1 MTARDKTMSRT
12 LLRCSGRVA
21 GFLGSARAGAGG
33 LSSVLI
39 ALMCLTGTAFVSDHA
54 LLVHYRNTLE
64 AGTDAAGVAATRQMA
79 GLDEDLTQAQL
90 VEALEPLVK
99 RYVLANVPEG
109 TRDLARDTLEI
120 TVTPDREAG
129 VVGVEARADLGGAI
143 AGRFLWGRVI
153 DKTIASSGVERI
165 VAPVD
170 LVLAIDVTGS
180 MGGSIIFRENDPP
193 EERKRINVVRKAAQI
208 LIEALYDQEGET
220 GHVSVGLVPFNTT
233 VNIGKDRQDWV
244 SDLGQGHK
252 VIPAGFGPWQG
263 CVESRVQTNDLDLS
277 LVTPA
282 DQKFTSWFAPSTYD
296 YNPTDRAA
304 LAAETTSGRV
314 YGDND
319 WSVNNANARRYHP
332 SPHFGCPRDEVVP
345 LTNDR
350 EKIDA
355 AIAKLAPWG
364 GGGTMTH
371 FGVVW
376 GRRLLASGWRES
388 WGLPADREELD
399 RKRVLVVLTDGWN
412 AAIDAAHTYPGNYR
426 RDGVRRMEE
435 DYYNSHYTGFGRA
448 GSGRVED
455 GHRANTR
462 LSSTTTKDEESRVLN
477 DLFTRSCELAKGDG
491 ITVFTVS
498 AVPQGHNQA
507 QALGTM
513 LTGCATSP
521 DHAFV
526 RNSDTERMKAAFRKI
541 GRMVQGIRRTGVA
554 LGIRSNGSGT
564 D

>member
-1 MTARDKTMSRT
+1 MTARDKTLSRT
-12 LLRCSGRVA
+12 LLRCSGLVA
-21 GFLGSARAGAGG
+21 GFLGSTRAGAGG

-54 LLVHYRNTLE
+54 LLVHYRNTLQ
-64 AGTDAAGVAATRQMA
+64 AGTDAAGVAATRRMA

-90 VEALEPLVK
+90 VEALEPLAK
-99 RYVLANVPEG
+99 RYVLANVPDGARE
-109 TRDLARDTLEI
+109 LAEDTLEV
-120 TVTPDREAG
+120 TLTPDREAG
-129 VVGVEARADLGGAI
+129 VVGVEARADLGGAM
-143 AGRFLWGRVI
+143 AGRFLWGRI
-153 DKTIASSGVERI
+153 IEKTMASSGVERI

-180 MGGSIIFRENDPP
+180 MGASIIFNERGNFPA
-193 EERKRINVVRKAAQI
+193 ERKRINVVRKAAQS

-220 GHVSVGLVPFNTT
+220 AHVSVGLVPFNTT
-233 VNIGKDRQDWV
+233 VNVGKNRQDWV

-252 VIPAGFGPWQG
+252 VIPTGYGPWLG
-263 CVESRVQTNDLDLS
+263 CVESRVQTDDLDLS

-282 DQKFTSWFAPSTYD
+282 DRKFTSWFAPSTLTYD
-296 YNPTDRAA
+296 PTDRAA
-304 LAAETTSGRV
+304 LAAETTSGKV

-319 WSVNNANARRYHP
+319 WSADRANARRYHP
-332 SPHFGCPRDEVVP
+332 SPHFGCPRDEIIP

-350 EKIDA
+350 DKIDA

-399 RKRVLVVLTDGWN
+399 RKKVLVVLTDGWN
-412 AAIDAAHTYPGNYR
+412 AAIDANHTYPGQYR
-426 RDGVRRMEE
+426 RDGAVRRKE

-455 GHRANTR
+455 GHRADTR
-462 LSSTTTKDEESRVLN
+462 LSGTTSKDEESRVLN

-513 LTGCATSP
+513 LTDCATSP

-526 RNSDTERMKAAFRKI
+526 RNSDTDRMQEAFRKI

-554 LGIRSNGSGT
+554 LGVRET
-564 D
+564 E